1 MRSARMM
8 GAALAIFAAGACR
21 PVLSSPSAQP
31 EPAPRRSPST
41 ASTLGIPPG
50 HLPSPG
56 LCRVSVPGTP
66 PGHQAKAR
74 SCSNNERTAPAGSWN
89 VERPGKDRKVV
100 FVRVVDERRPGVVV
114 RMRVYEIR
122 DGKLVRE
129 G

>member
-1 MRSARMM
+1 MRSARVTL
-8 GAALAIFAAGACR
+8 GAFAIYAATACR
-21 PVLSSPSAQP
+21 VVSTPPAEQP

-50 HLPSPG
+50 HLPPPG
-56 LCRVSVPGTP
+56 QCRVWVPGQP
-66 PGHQAKAR
+66 PGHQAKPR
-74 SCSNNERTAPAGSWN
+74 SCANIERTAPAGSWI
-89 VERPGKDRKVV
+89 VDRPSRDKKVV
-100 FVRVVDERRPGVVV
+100 HVRVVDERRPGVVI